1 MELYAKIWKVSLI
14 IQLQIED
21 LKTNQ
26 KRLLFLQTIATDVV

>member
-21 LKTNQ
+21 LKTDQ
-26 KRLLFLQTIATDVV
+26 KTDVV